1 MKTTYLLF
9 ISLILASCEGKYVK
23 AVRKFQGDWQIQSVS
38 YFEGSQTMNKTG
50 NLGQMSFGTE
60 KPNPVDGVYIG
71 KQVIGKWEAE
81 FQYSGIISGQH
92 IDIMLVG
99 IDRKAIPT
107 DAIGRVQ
114 VYNYEF
120 KDSNTL
126 RIYTDKEFDFST
138 NKLITD
144 VSYVLKR

>member
-23 AVRKFQGDWQIQSVS
+23 AVRKFQGDWQIQSIS
-38 YFEGSQTMNKTG
+38 YIDNKQNINKAG
-50 NLGQMSFGTE
+50 NLGQMSFGNE

-71 KQVIGKWEAE
+71 KQIIGKWEAE
-81 FQYSGIISGQH
+81 FQYSGIISGDH

-120 KDSNTL
+120 MDNNTL
-126 RIYTDKEFDFST
+126 KIYTDKEFDYST
-138 NKLITD
+138 NKLFTD